1 MNFLFSFRIVE
12 LGTTHG
18 IRPGDFFGPVSA
30 AHCLKEAL
38 QKAVEMNQIP
48 DTLRIYISQD
58 AIGKHLLIISHLRL
72 IFFCLFLFVVYRQ
85 DVIDLC
91 TAPSNL
97 IKKNVSSN
105 ESASMN
111 HENSSNVWLTSLLIL
126 VPLRLGLN
134 ELDLIY
140 ESYLKEALKLSQ
152 TVGIIGGSPR
162 HAVYILGFQ
171 DESFIDLD
179 PHFSQTTV
187 NVLEDS
193 FELSVRRLL
202 IIIIFEMIHSWF
214 SRVIHVHHRRN

>member
-1 MNFLFSFRIVE
+1 MESISKNLFSPPIIRTLSPFRIVE
-12 LGTTHG
+12 LGITHG

-38 QKAVEMNQIP
+38 EKAVEMNQIP

-58 AIGKHLLIISHLRL
+58 AIGKECLTYVSHSLKF
-72 IFFCLFLFVVYRQ
+72 ILFSLVYRQ

-91 TAPSNL
+91 SAPSNV
-97 IKKNVSSN
+97 IKKNSSLSP
-105 ESASMN
+105 ESAST
-111 HENSSNVWLTSLLIL
+111 HQENQSNIWLTSLLIL

-140 ESYLKEALKLSQ
+140 EPYLKEALKLTQ
-152 TVGIIGGSPR
+152 TVGIIGGTPR

-187 NVLEDS
+187 NVLEDA
-193 FELSVRRLL
+193 FDLSVG
-202 IIIIFEMIHSWF
+202 E
-214 SRVIHVHHRRN
+214 